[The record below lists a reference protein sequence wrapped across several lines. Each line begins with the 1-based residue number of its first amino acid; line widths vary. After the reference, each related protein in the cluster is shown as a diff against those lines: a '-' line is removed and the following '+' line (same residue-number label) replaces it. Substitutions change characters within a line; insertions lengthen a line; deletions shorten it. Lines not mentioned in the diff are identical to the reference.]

1 MRLCLTPKSSVTQS
15 KICSNLEYPL
25 VQFFISQ
32 EKFNIPILEM
42 SRVDFFF
49 ALISYDIKLL
59 TLYLLCSYFNYI

>member
-1 MRLCLTPKSSVTQS
+1 MRLCLTPKSSVIQK

-42 SRVDFFF
+42 SRVDFF
-49 ALISYDIKLL
+49 LP
-59 TLYLLCSYFNYI
+59 